1 MKKLYALLMAGV
13 LTVAMAVPVFAAGSP
28 NSGSNSATKPSV
40 TESYSSEAKG
50 ATDLASTISVA
61 ASYTN
66 VAPIENQAVA
76 DEVVKVT
83 SNAAV
88 LSSLGVAGNA
98 KLAAMADISYTEAIP
113 AGGVQIPFNVSGFAK
128 KGDLV
133 YILHRM
139 DSVEGKPWEV
149 VGQAVVGDSPYVTG
163 TFKSF
168 SPVAFLVVDS
178 SEAAAAVGVKAPK
191 TGEF

>member
-28 NSGSNSATKPSV
+28 NSGSNSATSV

-98 KLAAMADISYTEAIP
+98 KLAAMADISYNEAIP
-113 AGGVQIPFNVSGFAK
+113 AGGVQIPFDVSGFAK

-133 YILHRM
+133 YILHRI

-149 VGQAVVGDSPYVTG
+149 VGQAVLGDSLYVTG

-178 SEAAAAVGVKAPK
+178 SVAAAAVGVKAPK